1 MNHTRQSSFIRITVK
16 LTLQPSGGYTVTCKE
31 LPELFT
37 DGRNIDEALD
47 NVEDALIATLELYE
61 DTNKEI
67 PAGIFHRG
75 TMTNPPPTTA
85 KLHSLY
91 TPKPLPDSSVSH
103 FTVDRRYPFL
113 SHVDTSFSL
122 FTFTYAPS

>member
-1 MNHTRQSSFIRITVK
+1 MSHTRHSSFIRITVK

-61 DTNKEI
+61 DTNREI
-67 PAGIFHRG
+67 PTGIFHSG
-75 TMTNPPPTTA
+75 TMTSE
-85 KLHSLY
+85 KKSY
-91 TPKPLPDSSVSH
+91 GQKPLVLE
-103 FTVDRRYPFL
+103 TTL
-113 SHVDTSFSL
+113 E
-122 FTFTYAPS
+122 AAMAQ

>member
-1 MNHTRQSSFIRITVK
+1 MNHTRQSSFVRITVK

-37 DGRNIDEALD
+37 DGRTIDEALD

-61 DTNKEI
+61 DTNREI

-75 TMTNPPPTTA
+75 TMTTE
-85 KLHSLY
+85 KKSY
-91 TPKPLPDSSVSH
+91 GQKPLVLE
-103 FTVDRRYPFL
+103 TTL
-113 SHVDTSFSL
+113 E
-122 FTFTYAPS
+122 AAMAQ